1 MKLIKPSVEI
11 ESKVNGD
18 QILKFIEK
26 IGRVCYKSEDKITSD
41 SAKKFVQTIVKS
53 GHHSVIEHASISVRF
68 VCDRGVMAELTR
80 HRLCSFSVE
89 SSRYVNYNKKGVEFV
104 LPPWITDIPLG
115 EYEFQEESKIN
126 GANILKKYPK
136 EYEEK
141 LTTLPELNKN
151 NVIWLYSLLETERN
165 YNMLISAGWKPEQ
178 ARSVLPNA
186 LKTEIVATANLRE
199 WMSILKLRTSKYAH
213 PQMREIMLILLDK
226 LKKEIP
232 IIFDGIIIK

>member
-1 MKLIKPSVEI
+1 MKLIKPSVKI
-11 ESKVNGD
+11 ESEINGD

-80 HRLCSFSVE
+80 HRLCSFSIE

-232 IIFDGIIIK
+232 IIFDDIIIK